1 MNIISERVGI
11 LAYQRIE
18 APSPT
23 NNKCAFNTNE
33 NCKQRC
39 MRCKSKI
46 VNTSKRRFM
55 TFQGCPIARLYVKWG
70 DKPVRNWSILYKID
84 QVNRTTS
91 IYRANMQTPV
101 LRRRMF
107 KLLYNSSFYVR
118 FHNC

>member
-55 TFQGCPIARLYVKWG
+55 TFQGCPIAGLYVKWG

-91 IYRANMQTPV
+91 IIEQTCKHQFYDAV
-101 LRRRMF
+101 C
-107 KLLYNSSFYVR
+107 SSVCTIQAFM
-118 FHNC
+118 